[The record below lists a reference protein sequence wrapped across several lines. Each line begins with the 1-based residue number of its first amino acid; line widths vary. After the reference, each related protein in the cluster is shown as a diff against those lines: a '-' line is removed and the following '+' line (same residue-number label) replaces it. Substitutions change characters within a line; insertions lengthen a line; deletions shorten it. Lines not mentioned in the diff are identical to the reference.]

1 MCIAVPMKVVEIN
14 DRKNTG
20 IVESSGVK
28 REIGL
33 QLMDD
38 IKVNDW
44 VIVHTGFAIS
54 RLEEKEARETLGL
67 LREGGFI
74 E

>member
-1 MCIAVPMKVVEIN
+1 MQVKEI
-14 DRKNTG
+14 KGNTG

-28 REIGL
+28 REVGF
-33 QLMDD
+33 QLLDD
-38 IKVNDW
+38 INVNDW
-44 VIVHTGFAIS
+44 VIIHTGFAIS
-54 RLEEKEARETLGL
+54 KLDEKEARETLGL

>member
-1 MCIAVPMKVVEIN
+1 MKVVEIN

-54 RLEEKEARETLGL
+54 KLEEKEARETLGL
-67 LREGGFI
+67 LEAGGFI
-74 E
+74 ERL